1 MSNVLDGR
9 FQGIEGG
16 GAPSQAAGE
25 DMSVSEMSDTAT
37 ACVLANSTVQG
48 PVSDSRAADETAP
61 ERRRVSLDVRLTET
75 EREAIR
81 RRAQRLGVKPSRWG
95 RDVMLDALDARRS
108 NELEAVMRTAQI
120 EAERTAQ
127 AHADARAL
135 AAQVRPLA
143 VNVNTLAAKALAG
156 QAVTL
161 SDEVSELV
169 EVLRDVRELLGDR
182 VAVR

>member
-1 MSNVLDGR
+1 
-9 FQGIEGG
+9 G
-16 GAPSQAAGE
+16 GAAGPARAPQAAGG
-25 DMSVSEMSDTAT
+25 DRGVGGGSGPAP
-37 ACVLANSTVQG
+37 ACVVATSPAQG
-48 PVSDSRAADETAP
+48 PVRDSRAADETAP
-61 ERRRVSLDVRLTET
+61 ERRRGSLDVRLTEA

-143 VNVNTLAAKALAG
+143 VNVN
-156 QAVTL
+156 
-161 SDEVSELV
+161 
-169 EVLRDVRELLGDR
+169 
-182 VAVR
+182 